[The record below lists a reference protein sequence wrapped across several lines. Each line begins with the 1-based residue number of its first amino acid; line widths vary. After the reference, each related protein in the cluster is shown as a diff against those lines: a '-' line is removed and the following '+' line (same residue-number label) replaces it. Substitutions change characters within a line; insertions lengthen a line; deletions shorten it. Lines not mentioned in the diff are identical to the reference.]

1 MLLLLLLF
9 VLVMGFGD
17 AETVKDYQPS
27 SSHDF
32 MRLLRYVSTSES
44 CTAARPL
51 VSSSSPSWVDGS
63 LRGQLRNRAPEEKAA
78 ETEAE
83 EEDVGDKAEDKEAPR
98 EPRLHEEAQRL
109 AGRLS
114 LGGGAEGGA

>member
-17 AETVKDYQPS
+17 AETVKDSQPS

-51 VSSSSPSWVDGS
+51 VSSSSPSRVDGS
-63 LRGQLRNRAPEEKAA
+63 RRGQLRNRAPEEKAA

-83 EEDVGDKAEDKEAPR
+83 EEDVGDEADDEDAPLPR

-109 AGRLS
+109 AGS
-114 LGGGAEGGA
+114 LTLRGGE